1 MARFEIK
8 TDFSP
13 GTQFRVAGLLKKNG
27 AKFYSHLECV
37 LYDNNHET
45 SKVYAIPLSL
55 FLLEP
60 SDNSVKE
67 ELENKYRQYG
77 IPYMNHK
84 LDKSRF
90 VWLCN
95 MIRCFMS
102 ITIIDTVWGPMNVD
116 PYKKRAYAVWTYDIE
131 TYEEDEPYDDSDNG
145 TDNEE
150 AYRSAYE
157 DDPMASWNND

>member
-102 ITIIDTVWGPMNVD
+102 ITIIDTVWGPMNVNH
-116 PYKKRAYAVWTYDIE
+116 YKKRA
-131 TYEEDEPYDDSDNG
+131 
-145 TDNEE
+145 
-150 AYRSAYE
+150 
-157 DDPMASWNND
+157 